1 MAYQIVLWK
10 YCNSSE
16 VVRYGTQ
23 NGRSRFHCKDCGRI
37 FKTDYVYRA
46 YEPGVKDQIV
56 DIAMNGGGIRD
67 TARILGIGKSTVIS
81 ELKKSPPK
89 WSPLTLTSVRVRS
102 PLKSDIYLILLWM
115 SRRMSNGATL
125 AIKRISV
132 GFGTPLMP
140 WQDVFCRSFLG
151 DAKMRHASY
160 WSQIWRHSTSEPIT
174 QTTGAAILHSS
185 LKISTLLA
193 RNILKK

>member
-1 MAYQIVLWK
+1 MAYQIVLCK

-23 NGRSRFHCKDCGRI
+23 SGRSRFRCKDCERI

-46 YEPGVKDQIV
+46 YEPGVKDQIA

-81 ELKKSPPK
+81 TLKKSPPK
-89 WSPLTLTSVRVRS
+89 WSPWILTLVRVRS
-102 PLKSDIYLILLWM
+102 PLKSGISLILQSM
-115 SRRMSNGATL
+115 SKRMSNGATS

-132 GFGTPLMP
+132 GSGMPLML
-140 WQDVFCRSFLG
+140 WQDVFCRSFSG
-151 DAKMRHASY
+151 DAKMQYANN
-160 WSQIWRHSTSEPIT
+160 WSQIWKHSIFEPIT
-174 QTTGAAILHSS
+174 QTIGVAIPHSS
-185 LKISTLLA
+185 LKISISLA
-193 RNILKK
+193 SRILKK